1 VVATLRYSWPIWIW
15 LDGSMQVATGNVFGE
30 RFDGFRPERNRF
42 SAAIGIE
49 GTGSRDS
56 IFQALV
62 GFGTE
67 TFESGA
73 KLDSLRVV
81 VGARS
86 GF

>member
-1 VVATLRYSWPIWIW
+1 MRAARS
-15 LDGSMQVATGNVFGE
+15 
-30 RFDGFRPERNRF
+30 RF

-49 GTGSRDS
+49 SSGSRDS
-56 IFQALV
+56 IFQALL

-73 KLDSLRVV
+73 ALDSIRLV
-81 VGARS
+81 VGARN

>member
-1 VVATLRYSWPIWIW
+1 MTQYITVAADDRVEARSGVIKLHGP
-15 LDGSMQVATGNVFGE
+15 
-30 RFDGFRPERNRF
+30 DGFEGMRAARSRF

-49 GTGSRDS
+49 SSGSRDS
-56 IFQALV
+56 IFQALL

-73 KLDSLRVV
+73 ALDSIRLV
-81 VGARS
+81 VGARN

>member
-1 VVATLRYSWPIWIW
+1 
-15 LDGSMQVATGNVFGE
+15 M
-30 RFDGFRPERNRF
+30 RF
-42 SAAIGIE
+42 SGALGIE
-49 GTGSRDS
+49 SSGSRDS

-73 KLDSLRVV
+73 EVEVLRLSL
-81 VGARS
+81 GARS